1 VCSATYRTVRGS
13 AIFLLLL
20 CLVGYNIN
28 RKSFALM
35 NLNDNNDVQWQYKP
49 TGVPVPGQTNSP
61 QGVPSQAPANPAGPS
76 VTWTASEYIHHDR
89 GAGWYL
95 VLLIG
100 TVGLAAVVYFLTK
113 DYFATGTIIVLG
125 IIVAIFAGRKP
136 NQLTYEL
143 TSSSIKVGQKTY
155 TYNLFKSFAI
165 IREGTLNS
173 ISLIPIKRFMPPVTA
188 YFADADEERITKEL
202 GSHLPYEERKA
213 DSIDKLSR
221 RLRF

>member
-1 VCSATYRTVRGS
+1 
-13 AIFLLLL
+13 
-20 CLVGYNIN
+20 
-28 RKSFALM
+28 M
-35 NLNDNNDVQWQYKP
+35 NPNDSNDAQWQYKP
-49 TGVPVPGQTNSP
+49 GGNSAPGQSNIP
-61 QGVPSQAPANPAGPS
+61 QSTAPQAPTTPTDSS

-95 VLLIG
+95 LLLLG
-100 TVGLAAVVYFLTK
+100 TIGLAAGVYFITK
-113 DYFATGTIIVLG
+113 DYFATGTIAVLG

-143 TSSSIKVGQKTY
+143 TGSGIKVGEKNY
-155 TYNLFKSFAI
+155 NYNLFKSFAV
-165 IREGTLNS
+165 IRDGTLNS

-188 YFADADEERITKEL
+188 YFAAADEQKITNTL
-202 GSHLPYEERKA
+202 GNKLPYEERKP